1 MEMLFVF
8 GFAVRMRSMRLM
20 RMRKRKRKRTL
31 KKRMRNMK
39 KSRKRKR
46 KKKKMEKNIPHT
58 VQIARVPLHLLQCW
72 INLFTS
78 LLLAQ
83 QLISNLLPIGV
94 SPIYT
99 LPQAMR
105 VTGKPIIPYPT
116 KNYVFVNGMIS

>member
-39 KSRKRKR
+39 KSRKRK
-46 KKKKMEKNIPHT
+46 KKKMEKNIPHT

-83 QLISNLLPIGV
+83 QLISDLLPIGV